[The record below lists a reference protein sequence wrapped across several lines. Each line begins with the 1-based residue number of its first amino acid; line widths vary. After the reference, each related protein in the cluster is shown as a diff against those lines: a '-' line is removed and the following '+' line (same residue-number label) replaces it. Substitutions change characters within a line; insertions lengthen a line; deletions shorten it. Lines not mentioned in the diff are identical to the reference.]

1 MRHSPGPWK
10 MKPNG
15 EVWSYCRGS
24 SPKEV
29 GAMTWACEPENRSG
43 NQRLLCAAP
52 DLLASIDEL
61 IMLLSHPTVVT
72 AVEADEALLPKAKL
86 IMETSCAA
94 FEQAAGEKLPGW
106 PKKHPR
112 SDVLSV

>member
-1 MRHSPGPWK
+1 MS
-10 MKPNG
+10 
-15 EVWSYCRGS
+15 
-24 SPKEV
+24 
-29 GAMTWACEPENRSG
+29 WACEAEDRAG
-43 NQRLLCAAP
+43 NQRLLSSAP
-52 DLLASIDEL
+52 DLLASVDEL
-61 IMLLSHPTVVT
+61 LMLLSHPTVIT

-112 SDVLSV
+112 SDMLKS